1 MNCQIPPARRRAS
14 RRGFTLIELGIVIG
28 VSAILAAAIV
38 PDIIETM
45 RNRMAEKSA
54 ADVTALHDSA
64 RLFFAQNTV
73 RARRWPG
80 ESSAGQCNVGWAFAN
95 FKVDMIGGGYL
106 ATGGAP
112 SDPFNNISGNFLLN
126 PWRYS
131 YDVGVFAPPGAAT
144 PACLFAVSTFVPR
157 SVENAFTAHLPQ
169 ATCGAGCPNPSG
181 AVPVGFSRCCSF
193 AAKPGGPSY
202 NALLTACGN
211 RPLVRDAAG
220 GLGCPAP

>member
-1 MNCQIPPARRRAS
+1 MNCQISPARRRAS

-28 VSAILAAAIV
+28 VTAILAAAIV

-64 RLFFAQNTV
+64 RLFFAQNTA
-73 RARRWPG
+73 RPRRWPG

-112 SDPFNNISGNFLLN
+112 NDPFNNIAGRFLLN
-126 PWRYS
+126 PWGYA
-131 YDVGVFAPPGAAT
+131 YDVGVYAPPGAATT
-144 PACLFAVSTFVPR
+144 PACLFAVSTFVPS
-157 SVENAFTAHLPQ
+157 SVENAFTAYLPQ
-169 ATCGAGCPNPSG
+169 AACGAGCPGSPSG
-181 AVPVGFSRCCSF
+181 ATPPAGFSRCCSF
-193 AAKPGGPSY
+193 AAKPGA
-202 NALLTACGN
+202 ALLTACGN
-211 RPLVRDAAG
+211 RPLVRNAG
-220 GLGCPAP
+220 TGALGCP